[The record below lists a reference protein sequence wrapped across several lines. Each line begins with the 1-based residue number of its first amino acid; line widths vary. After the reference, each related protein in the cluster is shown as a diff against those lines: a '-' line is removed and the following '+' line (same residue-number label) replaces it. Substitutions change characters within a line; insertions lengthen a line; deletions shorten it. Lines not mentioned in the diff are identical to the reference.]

1 VRVEQFN
8 FHASELRE
16 RLSAFILFFFERVI
30 TLSCSTRNLEQD
42 ESEPEDFIFLKYGF
56 GDQAMRR
63 MAEKNRSL
71 QLRGT
76 ESTLLHWLVWVSTNP
91 H

>member
-1 VRVEQFN
+1 MFPRATLPNSGTVESSPDAGLYEKAPPKMN
-8 FHASELRE
+8 G
-16 RLSAFILFFFERVI
+16 
-30 TLSCSTRNLEQD
+30 
-42 ESEPEDFIFLKYGF
+42 IFLKYGF

-76 ESTLLHWLVWVSTNP
+76 ESTLLHRLVWVSTNP
-91 H
+91 R